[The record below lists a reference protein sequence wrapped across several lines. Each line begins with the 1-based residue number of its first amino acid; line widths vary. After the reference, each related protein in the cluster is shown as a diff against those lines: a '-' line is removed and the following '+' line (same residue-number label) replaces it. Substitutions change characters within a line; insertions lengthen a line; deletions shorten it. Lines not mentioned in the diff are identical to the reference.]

1 MRNSIKRALALVLA
15 LVMILSFAACG
26 KQAESTNTP
35 ADAPKATEG
44 PKENETANG
53 AAAEAEKEYALGSW
67 VVADDPA
74 SISGTVRFWIPF
86 KGSQGMDDMIAAFNA
101 IYPNI
106 TVELNTYN
114 NNTDGN

>member
-53 AAAEAEKEYALGSW
+53 AAAEAEKEDKLQKL
-67 VVADDPA
+67 
-74 SISGTVRFWIPF
+74 R
-86 KGSQGMDDMIAAFNA
+86 AFS
-101 IYPNI
+101 
-106 TVELNTYN
+106 TTGKFSV
-114 NNTDGN
+114 